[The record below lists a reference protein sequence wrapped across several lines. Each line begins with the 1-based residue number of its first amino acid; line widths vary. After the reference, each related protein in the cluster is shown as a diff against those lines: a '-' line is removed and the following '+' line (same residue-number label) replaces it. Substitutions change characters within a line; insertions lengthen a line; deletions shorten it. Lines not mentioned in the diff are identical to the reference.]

1 MKQTKPTAIVYVD
14 GFNLY
19 KGQLHK
25 RPGNKWL
32 DLVSLFDSLLVEHEV
47 LRVHYFT
54 ARILGRLNPED
65 PKAPNRQDAYLRA
78 LNTLARATIHDDS
91 QFVIRPG
98 HSREYIDGKET
109 PPFHWVRVYKVQEKG
124 SDVKLASQLLMD
136 AVDGLASTYVVV
148 SNDSDLARPI
158 EIVKKRFNARVGVV
172 YPRSQRTNQFIK
184 IGIDWEI
191 FLHPSLAESHQL
203 PDVIYRVKGNPIRRP
218 EERRSKYGLEE
229 KKQGPD
235 ESRP

>member
-1 MKQTKPTAIVYVD
+1 MKRSKPTAIVYVD

-19 KGQLHK
+19 KGQLQK

-32 DLVSLFDSLLVEHEV
+32 DLVSLFDSLLMEYQV

-65 PKAPNRQDAYLRA
+65 PQAPNRQDAYIRA
-78 LNTLARATIHDDS
+78 LNTLARATVHDDS

-98 HSREYIDGKET
+98 HSREYIDGKEK
-109 PPFHWVRVYKVQEKG
+109 PPFTWFRVYKIQEKG

-136 AVDGLASTYVVV
+136 ALDGLATTYVVV
-148 SNDSDLARPI
+148 SNDSDLAKPI
-158 EIVKKRFNARVGVV
+158 EIVKRRFNARVGVV
-172 YPRSQRTNQFIK
+172 YPRFQRTKQFVK
-184 IGIDWEI
+184 VGIDWEI

-203 PDVIYRVKGNPIRRP
+203 PDVIHRAKGNPIRRP
-218 EERRSKYGLEE
+218 EKWSKNIG
-229 KKQGPD
+229 
-235 ESRP
+235 